1 MSIPS
6 IGSSHHT
13 ACLSAPP
20 TPPQPGSPA
29 QSAPDIETTAMAAT
43 AAMAAMSASAGAD
56 VVTDIL
62 SQLTTT
68 DVSQLGQLLINGPDS
83 GRPRPPA
90 AATA

>member
-6 IGSSHHT
+6 IGSGHQP
-13 ACLSAPP
+13 AYVAAPP
-20 TPPQPGSPA
+20 TSPRPPAPA
-29 QSAPDIETTAMAAT
+29 QTAPDRAM
-43 AAMAAMSASAGAD
+43 AAMAAMSASASTD

-68 DVSQLGQLLINGPDS
+68 DVSQLGQLLINGADS
-83 GRPRPPA
+83 GRPRPRA